1 MDSLRDMRRRVGL
14 SQADLSALVGV
25 HQSAVAQWEN
35 GIYFPRR
42 NHIEALARILNTDED
57 AVLNGVTESRKESW
71 RYHRYRE
78 ARKNWKNAK
87 SQA

>member
-1 MDSLRDMRRRVGL
+1 MDSLRDLRRRAGL

-35 GIYFPRR
+35 GIYFPRPK
-42 NHIEALARILNTDED
+42 HVEALARILNTDEEAILD
-57 AVLNGVTESRKESW
+57 GVTESRKERW
-71 RYHRYRE
+71 RYRE